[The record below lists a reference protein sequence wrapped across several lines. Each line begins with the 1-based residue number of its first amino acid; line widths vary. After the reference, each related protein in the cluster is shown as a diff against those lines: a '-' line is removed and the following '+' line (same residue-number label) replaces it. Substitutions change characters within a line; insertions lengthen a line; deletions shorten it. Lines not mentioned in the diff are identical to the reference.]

1 MTNTNTSARTG
12 YLVRISSL
20 VAIMLLLEATG
31 LGMIHVGVLE
41 LTILQIPVV
50 IGAIILGP
58 SAGALLG
65 GVFGAIS
72 FWECFGRS
80 AFGAALLAINPLS
93 TFIVCF
99 VPRILMGFLCGLI
112 FKALYSIDKTK
123 LLSFAGS
130 SLAGALLNTVLFMT
144 ALMLL
149 FGNDPFILNMR
160 GGLGLLPFLVTFVGL
175 QGLVEAIVCFLVG
188 AAVSKALIHFL
199 PISKKR

>member
-160 GGLGLLPFLVTFVGL
+160 GGLGLLPFLVAFVGL

>member
-123 LLSFAGS
+123 LLSFAAS

-160 GGLGLLPFLVTFVGL
+160 GNLGLLPFLVAFVGL

>member
-1 MTNTNTSARTG
+1 
-12 YLVRISSL
+12 
-20 VAIMLLLEATG
+20 
-31 LGMIHVGVLE
+31 
-41 LTILQIPVV
+41 
-50 IGAIILGP
+50 
-58 SAGALLG
+58 
-65 GVFGAIS
+65 
-72 FWECFGRS
+72 
-80 AFGAALLAINPLS
+80 LAINPLS

-99 VPRILMGFLCGLI
+99 VPRILMGLLCGLI

-149 FGNDPFILNMR
+149 FGYDPFILNMR
-160 GGLGLLPFLVTFVGL
+160 GSLGLLPFLVAFVGL

-199 PISKKR
+199 PISNKE

>member
-160 GGLGLLPFLVTFVGL
+160 GGLGLLPFLVAFVGL

-199 PISKKR
+199 PISKKN

>member
-20 VAIMLLLEATG
+20 IAIMLLLEATG

-93 TFIVCF
+93 TLIVCF

-123 LLSFAGS
+123 LLSFAAS

-160 GGLGLLPFLVTFVGL
+160 GSLGLLPFLVAFVGL

>member
-149 FGNDPFILNMR
+149 FGYDPFILNMR
-160 GGLGLLPFLVTFVGL
+160 GSLGLLPFLVAFVGL

-199 PISKKR
+199 PISNKE